1 MDQRKKRQ
9 IIKQIDERIRHFFKD
24 TRRQETYIKQKDRI
38 IMMEAKLRRAYNK
51 ANKQVEYIYDH
62 TNGTLELFI
71 TKNPFLRSF
80 NISLDNINENKHGIL
95 TQQVINLDYD
105 HYSFEEFIEIVA
117 AIADEWKFVVLM
129 HDFNKKEMK
138 YIRDHIKGT
147 AREDIVVW

>member
-1 MDQRKKRQ
+1 
-9 IIKQIDERIRHFFKD
+9 
-24 TRRQETYIKQKDRI
+24 
-38 IMMEAKLRRAYNK
+38 MMEAKLRQAYAK

-80 NISLDNINENKHGIL
+80 NIFLDNIHGNKPGIL

-105 HYSFEEFIEIVA
+105 NYSFEEFVEIVA
-117 AIADEWKFVVLM
+117 AIVDEWKFVVLM
-129 HDFNKKEMK
+129 HDFNNKEEQ

-147 AREDIVVW
+147 AREDIVMW